1 MNYRNIPI
9 GPRLLKDRHMDLKN
23 IWKSGGGS
31 HEHKVEKIV
40 FLMDFYPELNSVLI
54 GDSGQHDPEIYA
66 EIIGKFKF
74 RVEAVYIR
82 QVGAIDLSRKKKLN
96 VLLDISVRP
105 CQRFRSN
112 GATLKDATK

>member
-1 MNYRNIPI
+1 
-9 GPRLLKDRHMDLKN
+9 MDLKN

-96 VLLDISVRP
+96 VLLPENKIAWVKNSTE
-105 CQRFRSN
+105 
-112 GATLKDATK
+112 AIEHAKTHLTL